1 MVWFSIA
8 AKRKE
13 DGRRPA
19 HPGQFLSKQE
29 AGRKWDWKLVRG
41 PARQKEKVLPGLGA
55 PGQAGN
61 SLPGSTLGGV
71 VAFAGENP
79 EVAIGHFDFD
89 FAEFS
94 IARGVCRVVAERI
107 LAAQLLGNL
116 IESLHQFLFRADR
129 DHAPA
134 GFLHEFFRSTH
145 VPAVVGISPLRR

>member
-1 MVWFSIA
+1 MA
-8 AKRKE
+8 AERKE

-29 AGRKWDWKLVRG
+29 AGRKWAWKLVRG
-41 PARQKEKVLPGLGA
+41 RARQKEKVLAGVGA
-55 PGQAGN
+55 PRQVED

-71 VAFAGENP
+71 VAFAGENLQ
-79 EVAIGHFDFD
+79 VAVGHFDFD

-94 IARGVCRVVAERI
+94 VARGVCRVVSEGV

-116 IESLHQFLFRADR
+116 IERLHQFLLRADR

-134 GFLHEFFRSTH
+134 GFLHE
-145 VPAVVGISPLRR
+145 